1 MTKPAIVEESVDAL
15 CEINIHPKHRPYP
28 QSPEPD
34 LPCCFFVSSWVG
46 TRGSGKTYSC
56 CHMLKMYDE
65 TGMKFEG
72 HTVPQRVILVQ
83 PIRATT
89 RTSRC

>member
-1 MTKPAIVEESVDAL
+1 MKPAIVEESVDAL
-15 CEINIHPKHRPYP
+15 CEIDIHPKHRPYT

-34 LPCCFFVSSWVG
+34 LPRSFLVGSWVG

-56 CHMLKMYDE
+56 CHMLKMYEE

-72 HTVPQRVILVQ
+72 HTVPQRIILVT
-83 PIRATT
+83 PTY
-89 RTSRC
+89 